1 MPEIPRTFVK
11 SSESKPST
19 PVPSKSTSDR
29 TVMIIGVIAIGLIVV
44 VIIAPIVLFFKVK
57 YRTDTTYKM
66 DESKNYQ
73 FAPVSASPSLLA
85 SGLPQTHLLNSGI
98 GSRTSPTDH
107 HKPLLKMPK
116 KKDLKEW
123 YV

>member
-1 MPEIPRTFVK
+1 MPK
-11 SSESKPST
+11 SSVKETPKPSAK
-19 PVPSKSTSDR
+19 VPKSTSDR

-57 YRTDTTYKM
+57 YRTGGTYKI
-66 DESKNYQ
+66 DESKNFQ
-73 FAPVSASPSLLA
+73 FAPVTGTPPLLG
-85 SGLPQTHLLNSGI
+85 SGVQQTHLLNG
-98 GSRTSPTDH
+98 GASRTSPTDH

>member
-1 MPEIPRTFVK
+1 
-11 SSESKPST
+11 
-19 PVPSKSTSDR
+19 
-29 TVMIIGVIAIGLIVV
+29 MIIGVIAIGLIVV

-57 YRTDTTYKM
+57 YRTDMTYKI
-66 DESKNYQ
+66 DETKNYQ
-73 FAPVSASPSLLA
+73 FAPVSGSAALL
-85 SGLPQTHLLNSGI
+85 GTGMPQTHLI
-98 GSRTSPTDH
+98 GGDASRTSPTDH